1 MLIYNPGGDCA
12 CLYDPGIKGEIALT
26 EHQQQLL
33 AAASWICV
41 TIGPKEVT
49 EEVLKI
55 VREDQKL
62 AWIVKNDPNALTS
75 DQAARLAS
83 RADVIFCNGRERAFL
98 AEVKS
103 DRKARNPGQW
113 LIETQ
118 VSGARSSNST
128 ESRPSCLPNRSACA
142 IRRVPATASPVAFW
156 PHSSM
161 ARAIRMSS
169 PVVTWRPPTHCSPH
183 ARQKK
188 KENRADTMKEEQTN
202 RAWYIGAKREE
213 VGEAAILVGDPAR
226 IARIAE
232 HMTDV
237 AFLPEQR
244 GLKTVTGTRNGTRIT
259 ATAFGMGAPI
269 ATIVLHEL
277 YALGIRTFLRIGTA
291 MALPPAKLGDF
302 VLADGALRAEGTSP
316 SYAPLGFPRLPI
328 STSTPS
334 CAH

>member
-1 MLIYNPGGDCA
+1 
-12 CLYDPGIKGEIALT
+12 
-26 EHQQQLL
+26 
-33 AAASWICV
+33 
-41 TIGPKEVT
+41 
-49 EEVLKI
+49 
-55 VREDQKL
+55 
-62 AWIVKNDPNALTS
+62 
-75 DQAARLAS
+75 
-83 RADVIFCNGRERAFL
+83 
-98 AEVKS
+98 
-103 DRKARNPGQW
+103 
-113 LIETQ
+113 
-118 VSGARSSNST
+118 
-128 ESRPSCLPNRSACA
+128 
-142 IRRVPATASPVAFW
+142 
-156 PHSSM
+156 
-161 ARAIRMSS
+161 
-169 PVVTWRPPTHCSPH
+169 
-183 ARQKK
+183 
-188 KENRADTMKEEQTN
+188 MKEEQTS

-316 SYAPLGFPRLPI
+316 SYAPLGFPAIADFDLNTQLRALLKSSGKSWHAGIFGTYDGFYTEMFGLSGESRKMVDKLKDDITRLGLI
-328 STSTPS
+328 GTDMETSALLTSARVLGARASTLCVATVDGMTQEKIEDSLM
-334 CAH
+334 AKLERDMFDIALDAVAAMAQEGKN